1 MGPAATGQCARA
13 GRETGS
19 GRGGK
24 KSDAH
29 HAAASSPAASSTNG
43 TRPSPPRTSRASSQS
58 REHGARRAL
67 DLQPVRSSRKKHQA
81 LPRRAPQSSSISQC
95 EATPLCAAQTLPDR
109 EAAWRAAHWRAGV
122 ASGLSTC
129 CGEGRHVATTFSTA
143 GPQPH
148 TAPRASTPPAVG
160 AHARARQPWR
170 SRRSPAPARWP
181 AQWRTL
187 RPCFCVVCLP
197 LPVRVSLPPS
207 PRLSTRPPHPRS
219 SDGEVYQPH
228 RAQPVLQEPP
238 EWHQEAAPRQGAA
251 ALHEGGEQ
259 QQSSATGPRT
269 PPRRHPGASS
279 APAAVCAQP
288 PRAARGAHAWLC
300 GSTGEGPRLSARTTS
315 TRGLL
320 PSCGLHTER
329 APDPTRLLPP
339 HPPTPPPP
347 PPIRWTLSSSGT
359 CASQRS

>member
-1 MGPAATGQCARA
+1 M
-13 GRETGS
+13 
-19 GRGGK
+19 
-24 KSDAH
+24 
-29 HAAASSPAASSTNG
+29 
-43 TRPSPPRTSRASSQS
+43 
-58 REHGARRAL
+58 
-67 DLQPVRSSRKKHQA
+67 
-81 LPRRAPQSSSISQC
+81 
-95 EATPLCAAQTLPDR
+95 CAAQTLPDR

-129 CGEGRHVATTFSTA
+129 CGKGRHVATTFSTA

-300 GSTGEGPRLSARTTS
+300 GSTGERPRLSARTTS

-359 CASQRS
+359 CASQRSGTARAATPTRRAGSPPPAAAAALCLSAPGGRGGAEQQPCVGGAAPLEGGTVLPRRRVRRRVGVERSGGRAARRARSCVDPVGACTARFVRRA